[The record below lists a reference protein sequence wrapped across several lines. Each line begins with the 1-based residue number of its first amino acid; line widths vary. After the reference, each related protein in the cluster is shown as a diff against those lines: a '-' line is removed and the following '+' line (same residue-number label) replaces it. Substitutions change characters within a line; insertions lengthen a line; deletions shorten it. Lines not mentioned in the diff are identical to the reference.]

1 MDNLTDNFFT
11 QDEVTLLTAL
21 DAYEPIEQAMAV
33 ADTIDL
39 LPDDPEAFLDK
50 LSAMLTD
57 NYNKNVKIL
66 KKLEKDNPVF
76 FTQILALFKVLS
88 EVRDTEA
95 NTSVEKLDLEAIK
108 KQERKEIIDQVLKI
122 IKGEN

>member
-21 DAYEPIEQAMAV
+21 GAYEPIEQALAV
-33 ADTIDL
+33 SDTIDL

-66 KKLEKDNPVF
+66 KKLAKDDPVF
-76 FTQILALFKVLS
+76 FTQILALFKVMS
-88 EVRDTEA
+88 EFQDTEA